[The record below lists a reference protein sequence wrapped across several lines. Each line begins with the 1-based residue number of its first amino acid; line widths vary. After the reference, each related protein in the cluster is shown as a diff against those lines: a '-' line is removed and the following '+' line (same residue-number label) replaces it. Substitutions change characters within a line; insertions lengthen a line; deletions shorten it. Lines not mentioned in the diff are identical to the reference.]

1 MVIHASNISKAFK
14 GEYIIKDANL
24 LVNENEKL
32 AIVGA
37 NGAGKT
43 TLLRM
48 LAGELVPDSGSV
60 AVSKQA
66 SIGFLHQIND
76 IDSDLSMEEELYT
89 VIRPI
94 LDMEEKLERI
104 QEDMT
109 RYTGEDLEKLYED
122 YTRLTHA
129 YEMAEGYLAR
139 SRVSGI
145 LKGLGFS
152 EEEFS
157 RPIRKLSGG
166 QKTRVFLGKLLLSHP
181 DIILLDEPTNHL
193 DLSSIEWLETY
204 LLNYKGTVIIVS
216 HDRYFLDRIVKR
228 VVDVENAL
236 VHSYSGNYSAYS
248 EKKEMLRRSA
258 LKAYL
263 NQQEEIRRQEAVI
276 EKLKSFNRE
285 KSVKRAQSRQ
295 KQLDK
300 IDLLQKPQEERSDMK
315 LFFDQEEESGK
326 DVLRVENLAKSFGSV
341 ELFSDLHFEVKR
353 GEHLAIIGDNGTGKT
368 TILKLLNG
376 LLEPDRGS
384 ISFGSKVRIA
394 YFDQEH
400 QVLHLEKT
408 LFDEIQDS
416 YPDLDNT
423 RVRNVLAAFLFTGD
437 EVFKK
442 IRNLS
447 GGERGRVSLAKL
459 MLSRANLLILD
470 EPTNH
475 LDMLS
480 KEILEAAIREFS
492 GTLIYVSHDR
502 YFINKTATRIL
513 ELKDKS
519 LLNYIGNYDYY
530 LEKKA
535 DVEAALQIEKGKST
549 PSLPEE
555 GKKSTKEDWLASK
568 EEAARAKKRKA
579 SIEKCE
585 ERIAALESDLS
596 SVDAAFLDPAIQS
609 DAVKLLELQRKRE
622 QTQDDLQLAYA
633 EWEELLSEED

>member
-1 MVIHASNISKAFK
+1 MIIHASNISKAFK

-48 LAGELVPDSGSV
+48 LAGELKPDSGSV
-60 AVSKQA
+60 AIPKHLNL
-66 SIGFLHQIND
+66 GFLRQIND

-94 LDMEEKLERI
+94 LDMEERLKKM
-104 QEDMT
+104 QEDMVLY
-109 RYTGEDLEKLYED
+109 RGEELDKLYED
-122 YTRLTHA
+122 YTKLTHE

-157 RPIRKLSGG
+157 RPINKLSGG
-166 QKTRVFLGKLLLSHP
+166 QKTRVFLGKLLLLRP

-216 HDRYFLDRIVKR
+216 HDRYFLDRIVNR
-228 VVDVENAL
+228 VIDVENTL
-236 VHSYSGNYSAYS
+236 VSSYSGNYSAYY
-248 EKKEMLRRSA
+248 EKKAMLRRAA

-263 NQQEEIRRQEAVI
+263 NQQEEIRHQEAVI

-300 IDLLQKPQEERSDMK
+300 MDLLQKPMEERSDMR
-315 LFFDQEEESGK
+315 LFFDQAEESGK
-326 DVLRVENLAKSFGSV
+326 DVLRVENLAKSFDCI
-341 ELFSDLHFEVKR
+341 ELFSDLNFELKK

-368 TILKLLNG
+368 TILKILNG
-376 LLEPDRGS
+376 LIEPDKGS
-384 ISFGSKVRIA
+384 ISFGSKVQIA

-400 QVLHLEKT
+400 QVLHPEKT

-423 RVRNVLAAFLFTGD
+423 KVRNILAAFLFTGD

-442 IRNLS
+442 IKNLS
-447 GGERGRVSLAKL
+447 GGERGRISLAKL
-459 MLSRANLLILD
+459 MLSKANLLILD

-475 LDMLS
+475 LDMVS
-480 KEILEAAIREFS
+480 KEILEAAIREFP

-513 ELKDKS
+513 ELKEKS

-535 DVEAALQIEKGKST
+535 DVEAAFKIEQEKYAQR
-549 PSLPEE
+549 LPAEN
-555 GKKSTKEDWLASK
+555 KKSTKEDWLASK

-579 SIEKCE
+579 NIEKCE
-585 ERIAALESDLS
+585 ERIAALESDIASIDS
-596 SVDAAFLDPAIQS
+596 SFLDPAIQS
-609 DAVKLLELQRKRE
+609 DAVRLLELQRKRE
-622 QTQDDLQLAYA
+622 QTQSDLHLAYI

>member
-1 MVIHASNISKAFK
+1 MIIHASNISKAFK

-48 LAGELVPDSGSV
+48 LAGELKPDSGSV
-60 AVSKQA
+60 AISKHL
-66 SIGFLHQIND
+66 SLGFLRQIND

-94 LDMEEKLERI
+94 LDMEERLKKM
-104 QEDMT
+104 QEDMVL
-109 RYTGEDLEKLYED
+109 YKGEELDKLYED
-122 YTRLTHA
+122 YTKLTHE
-129 YEMAEGYLAR
+129 YEMAEGYLAG

-157 RPIRKLSGG
+157 RPINKLSGG
-166 QKTRVFLGKLLLSHP
+166 QKTRVFLGKLLLLRP

-216 HDRYFLDRIVKR
+216 HDRYFLDRIVNR
-228 VVDVENAL
+228 VIDVENTL
-236 VHSYSGNYSAYS
+236 VSSYSGNYSAYS
-248 EKKEMLRRSA
+248 EKKAMLRRAA
-258 LKAYL
+258 LKAYF
-263 NQQEEIRRQEAVI
+263 NQQEEIRHQEAVI

-300 IDLLQKPQEERSDMK
+300 MDLLQKPVEERSDMR
-315 LFFDQEEESGK
+315 LFFDQAEESGK
-326 DVLRVENLAKSFGSV
+326 DVLRVENLAKSFDCI
-341 ELFSDLHFEVKR
+341 ELFSDLNFELKK

-368 TILKLLNG
+368 TILKILNG
-376 LLEPDRGS
+376 LIEPDKGS
-384 ISFGSKVRIA
+384 ISFGSKVQIA

-400 QVLHLEKT
+400 QVLHPEKT

-423 RVRNVLAAFLFTGD
+423 KVRNILAAFLFTGD

-442 IRNLS
+442 IKNLS
-447 GGERGRVSLAKL
+447 GGERGRISLAKL
-459 MLSRANLLILD
+459 MLSKANLLILD

-475 LDMLS
+475 LDMVS
-480 KEILEAAIREFS
+480 KEILEAAIREFP

-513 ELKDKS
+513 ELKEKS

-535 DVEAALQIEKGKST
+535 DVEAAFKIEQEKYAQR
-549 PSLPEE
+549 LPAEN
-555 GKKSTKEDWLASK
+555 KKSTKEDWLASK

-579 SIEKCE
+579 NIEKCE
-585 ERIAALESDLS
+585 ERIAALESDIAS
-596 SVDAAFLDPAIQS
+596 SDSSFLDPAIQS
-609 DAVKLLELQRKRE
+609 DAVRLLELQRKRE
-622 QTQDDLQLAYA
+622 QTQSDLHLAYI